1 MAVIRKKKLLV
12 SVTVLLVLAVLL
24 TPVRLNLK
32 DGGSVRYR
40 SLVYEITKIHQL
52 APAADSVKPYID
64 GLEVKILGVTVYGET
79 NE

>member
-52 APAADSVKPYID
+52 APAADSVKTLY
-64 GLEVKILGVTVYGET
+64 
-79 NE
+79 